1 MQEVYGGGARLLD
14 EGIAG
19 FTDKSQAQKNRL
31 QEPVFHSSSIKDK
44 LMGEDNLSGAG
55 RGNRTL
61 N

>member
-1 MQEVYGGGARLLD
+1 MGAGRGCWMKVLR
-14 EGIAG
+14 G

-31 QEPVFHSSSIKDK
+31 QEPVFYSSSIKDK